1 MIKIHK
7 LALGLYQTNTY
18 IIHDADSKT
27 CCVIDP
33 GYEAPAIL
41 REVDHLGLSV
51 EAILLTHGHFDHV
64 GGVKKIAEKTGCQ
77 VFLHPDELSLPPF
90 ITSGKLYY
98 TDTYAEGDEITL
110 AGMTFTVLHTPG
122 HTPGAVCLHFGDHLF
137 TGDTLFAGSCGRTD
151 LRGGN
156 YEQMLQ
162 SLKRLALLEG
172 DFHVLP
178 GHDVASTLDRE
189 RQTNYYMKEAMS
201 QK

>member
-1 MIKIHK
+1 MNIKTLI
-7 LALGLYQTNTY
+7 LGPLQVNCY
-18 IIHDADSKT
+18 ILWET
-27 CCVIDP
+27 EQCLVIDP
-33 GYEAPAIL
+33 GFEPE
-41 REVDHLGLSV
+41 RVMKTCDELGLKIQ
-51 EAILLTHGHFDHV
+51 AILLTHGHFDHV

-151 LRGGN
+151 LPGGSFATIKA
-156 YEQMLQ
+156 
-162 SLKRLALLEG
+162 SLKRLAS
-172 DFHVLP
+172 LP
-178 GHDVASTLDRE
+178 GNASIYPGHGEETTLEAE
-189 RQTNYYMKEAMS
+189 RKNNPYIY
-201 QK
+201 

>member
-1 MIKIHK
+1 MTIRTLI
-7 LALGLYQTNTY
+7 LGPLQVNCY
-18 IIHDADSKT
+18 ILWET
-27 CCVIDP
+27 EQCLVIDP
-33 GYEAPAIL
+33 GFEPE
-41 REVDHLGLSV
+41 RVMKTCDELGLKIQ
-51 EAILLTHGHFDHV
+51 AILLTHGHFDHV

-151 LRGGN
+151 LPGGSFATIKA
-156 YEQMLQ
+156 
-162 SLKRLALLEG
+162 SLKRL
-172 DFHVLP
+172 VNLP
-178 GHDVASTLDRE
+178 GDATVYPGHGETTTLETE
-189 RQTNYYMKEAMS
+189 RKNNPYI
-201 QK
+201 

>member
-1 MIKIHK
+1 MNIKTLI
-7 LALGLYQTNTY
+7 LGPLQVNCY
-18 IIHDADSKT
+18 ILWET
-27 CCVIDP
+27 EQCLVIDP
-33 GYEAPAIL
+33 GFEPE
-41 REVDHLGLSV
+41 RVMKTCDELGLKIQ
-51 EAILLTHGHFDHV
+51 AILLTHGHFDHV

-151 LRGGN
+151 LPGGDW
-156 YEQMLQ
+156 QTIML
-162 SLKRLALLEG
+162 SLERLAELEG
-172 DFHVLP
+172 DYAVYP
-178 GHDVASTLDRE
+178 GHGEATTLERE
-189 RQTNYYMKEAMS
+189 RTSNPYMR
-201 QK
+201 

>member
-1 MIKIHK
+1 MNIKTLI
-7 LALGLYQTNTY
+7 LGPLQVNCY
-18 IIHDADSKT
+18 ILWET
-27 CCVIDP
+27 EQCLVIDP
-33 GYEAPAIL
+33 GFEP
-41 REVDHLGLSV
+41 EKVMKTCEDLGLKI

-151 LRGGN
+151 LPGGSFATIKA
-156 YEQMLQ
+156 
-162 SLKRLALLEG
+162 SLKRLAS
-172 DFHVLP
+172 LP
-178 GHDVASTLDRE
+178 GNASIYPGHGEETTLETE
-189 RQTNYYMKEAMS
+189 RKNNPYI
-201 QK
+201 

>member
-1 MIKIHK
+1 MTIRTLI
-7 LALGLYQTNTY
+7 LGPLQVNCY
-18 IIHDADSKT
+18 ILWET
-27 CCVIDP
+27 EQCLVIDP
-33 GYEAPAIL
+33 GFEPE
-41 REVDHLGLSV
+41 RVMKTCDELGLKIQ
-51 EAILLTHGHFDHV
+51 AILLTHGHFDHV

-151 LRGGN
+151 LPGGSFATIKA
-156 YEQMLQ
+156 
-162 SLKRLALLEG
+162 SLKRLAS
-172 DFHVLP
+172 LP
-178 GHDVASTLDRE
+178 GNASIYPGHGEETTLETE
-189 RQTNYYMKEAMS
+189 RQNNPYF
-201 QK
+201 

>member
-1 MIKIHK
+1 MNIKTLI
-7 LALGLYQTNTY
+7 LGPLQGNCY
-18 IIHDADSKT
+18 ILWET
-27 CCVIDP
+27 EQCLVIDP
-33 GYEAPAIL
+33 GFEP
-41 REVDHLGLSV
+41 EKVMKTCEDLGLKI

-151 LRGGN
+151 LPGGSFATIKA
-156 YEQMLQ
+156 
-162 SLKRLALLEG
+162 SLKRLAS
-172 DFHVLP
+172 LP
-178 GHDVASTLDRE
+178 GNASIYPGHGEETTLETE
-189 RQTNYYMKEAMS
+189 RKNNPYIY
-201 QK
+201 

>member
-1 MIKIHK
+1 MTIRTLI
-7 LALGLYQTNTY
+7 LDPLQVNCY
-18 IIHDADSKT
+18 ILWET
-27 CCVIDP
+27 EQCLVIDP
-33 GYEAPAIL
+33 GFEPE
-41 REVDHLGLSV
+41 RVMKTCDELGLKIQ
-51 EAILLTHGHFDHV
+51 AILLTHGHFDHV

-151 LRGGN
+151 LPGGSFATIKA
-156 YEQMLQ
+156 
-162 SLKRLALLEG
+162 SLKRLAS
-172 DFHVLP
+172 LP
-178 GHDVASTLDRE
+178 GNASIYPGHGEETTLETE
-189 RQTNYYMKEAMS
+189 RKNNPYIY
-201 QK
+201 

>member
-1 MIKIHK
+1 MNIKTLI
-7 LALGLYQTNTY
+7 LGPLQVNCHILWETE
-18 IIHDADSKT
+18 K
-27 CCVIDP
+27 CLVIDP
-33 GYEAPAIL
+33 GFQPE
-41 REVDHLGLSV
+41 RVMKTCDELGLKIQ
-51 EAILLTHGHFDHV
+51 AILLTHGHFDHV

-151 LRGGN
+151 LPGGSFATIKA
-156 YEQMLQ
+156 
-162 SLKRLALLEG
+162 SLKRLAS
-172 DFHVLP
+172 LP
-178 GHDVASTLDRE
+178 GNASIYPGHGEETTLETE
-189 RQTNYYMKEAMS
+189 RQNNPYF
-201 QK
+201 

>member
-1 MIKIHK
+1 
-7 LALGLYQTNTY
+7 
-18 IIHDADSKT
+18 
-27 CCVIDP
+27 
-33 GYEAPAIL
+33 
-41 REVDHLGLSV
+41 
-51 EAILLTHGHFDHV
+51 V

-151 LRGGN
+151 LPGGSFATIKA
-156 YEQMLQ
+156 
-162 SLKRLALLEG
+162 SLKRLAS
-172 DFHVLP
+172 LP
-178 GHDVASTLDRE
+178 GNASIYPGHGEETTLETE
-189 RQTNYYMKEAMS
+189 RKNNPYIY
-201 QK
+201 

>member
-1 MIKIHK
+1 MTIRTLI
-7 LALGLYQTNTY
+7 LGPLQVNCY
-18 IIHDADSKT
+18 ILWETEK
-27 CCVIDP
+27 CLVIDP
-33 GYEAPAIL
+33 GFEP
-41 REVDHLGLSV
+41 EKVMKTCEDLGLKI

-151 LRGGN
+151 LPGGSFATIKA
-156 YEQMLQ
+156 
-162 SLKRLALLEG
+162 SLKRLAS
-172 DFHVLP
+172 LP
-178 GHDVASTLDRE
+178 GNASIYPGHGEETTLETE
-189 RQTNYYMKEAMS
+189 RQNNPYF
-201 QK
+201 

>member
-1 MIKIHK
+1 MNIKTLI
-7 LALGLYQTNTY
+7 LGPLQVNCY
-18 IIHDADSKT
+18 ILWET
-27 CCVIDP
+27 EQCLVIDP
-33 GYEAPAIL
+33 GFEP
-41 REVDHLGLSV
+41 EKVMKTCEDLGLKI

-151 LRGGN
+151 LPGGSFATIKA
-156 YEQMLQ
+156 
-162 SLKRLALLEG
+162 SLKRLAS
-172 DFHVLP
+172 LP
-178 GHDVASTLDRE
+178 GNASIYPGHGEETTLETE
-189 RQTNYYMKEAMS
+189 RQNNPYF
-201 QK
+201 

>member
-1 MIKIHK
+1 MTIRTLI
-7 LALGLYQTNTY
+7 LGPLQVNCY
-18 IIHDADSKT
+18 ILWET
-27 CCVIDP
+27 EQCLVIDP
-33 GYEAPAIL
+33 GFEPE
-41 REVDHLGLSV
+41 RVMKTCDELGLKIQ
-51 EAILLTHGHFDHV
+51 AILLTHGHFDHV

-151 LRGGN
+151 LPGGSFATIKA
-156 YEQMLQ
+156 
-162 SLKRLALLEG
+162 SLKRLAS
-172 DFHVLP
+172 LP
-178 GHDVASTLDRE
+178 GNASIYPGHGEETTLETE
-189 RQTNYYMKEAMS
+189 RKNNPYIY
-201 QK
+201 

>member
-1 MIKIHK
+1 MNIKTLI
-7 LALGLYQTNTY
+7 LGPLQVNCHILWETE
-18 IIHDADSKT
+18 K
-27 CCVIDP
+27 CLVIDP
-33 GYEAPAIL
+33 GFEPE
-41 REVDHLGLSV
+41 RVMKTCDELGLKIQ
-51 EAILLTHGHFDHV
+51 AILLTHGHFDHV

-151 LRGGN
+151 LPGGSFATIKA
-156 YEQMLQ
+156 
-162 SLKRLALLEG
+162 SLKRLAS
-172 DFHVLP
+172 LP
-178 GHDVASTLDRE
+178 GNASIYPGHGEETTLETE
-189 RQTNYYMKEAMS
+189 RKNNPYI
-201 QK
+201 

>member
-1 MIKIHK
+1 MTIRTLI
-7 LALGLYQTNTY
+7 LGPLQVNCHILWETE
-18 IIHDADSKT
+18 K
-27 CCVIDP
+27 CLVIDP
-33 GYEAPAIL
+33 GFEPE
-41 REVDHLGLSV
+41 RVMKTCDELGLKIQ
-51 EAILLTHGHFDHV
+51 AILLTHGHFDHV

-151 LRGGN
+151 LPGGSFATIKA
-156 YEQMLQ
+156 
-162 SLKRLALLEG
+162 SLKRLAS
-172 DFHVLP
+172 LP
-178 GHDVASTLDRE
+178 GNASIYPGHGEETTLETE
-189 RQTNYYMKEAMS
+189 RKNNPYIY
-201 QK
+201 

>member
-1 MIKIHK
+1 MNIKTLI
-7 LALGLYQTNTY
+7 LGPLQVNCY
-18 IIHDADSKT
+18 ILWETEQCH
-27 CCVIDP
+27 VIDP
-33 GYEAPAIL
+33 GFEPE
-41 REVDHLGLSV
+41 RVMKTCDELGLKIQ
-51 EAILLTHGHFDHV
+51 AILLTHGHFDHV

-151 LRGGN
+151 LPGGSFATIKA
-156 YEQMLQ
+156 
-162 SLKRLALLEG
+162 SLIRLASLPCNASIY
-172 DFHVLP
+172 P
-178 GHDVASTLDRE
+178 GHGEETTLETE
-189 RQTNYYMKEAMS
+189 RQNNPYF
-201 QK
+201 